1 MDYFY
6 ILPLQDRKHIKIGI
20 SSDEINRIIKHK
32 DGFNIDTS
40 GVLILNCRRRSVA
53 LKVESWIKDQTKFPD
68 SARGYKGLDGWS
80 ELRSIKDLNKIK
92 HLIGCIKDNSYFKYS
107 ESKIIDYNLYTLND
121 WIIKNNDG
129 GVLNEQI
136 NKLANVEVLKSVKG
150 IKSNN
155 RDLLIVS
162 SDNIR
167 ELINK
172 YSLHLIKTGGKNPLY
187 ILSEL
192 IRKNDRGFI
201 LDILDSDKKEIYD
214 YAVQLYFDKPFK
226 LKHSK
231 DGVDYHIVCDIR
243 LLMLVVLSLD
253 YHEREEDY
261 NFLCFRAMLQYL
273 QLDKKLRGSVYKLL
287 DSI

>member
-1 MDYFY
+1 M
-6 ILPLQDRKHIKIGI
+6 
-20 SSDEINRIIKHK
+20 
-32 DGFNIDTS
+32 
-40 GVLILNCRRRSVA
+40 
-53 LKVESWIKDQTKFPD
+53 
-68 SARGYKGLDGWS
+68 
-80 ELRSIKDLNKIK
+80 
-92 HLIGCIKDNSYFKYS
+92 
-107 ESKIIDYNLYTLND
+107 
-121 WIIKNNDG
+121 
-129 GVLNEQI
+129 
-136 NKLANVEVLKSVKG
+136 EVLKPVKG

-155 RDLLIVS
+155 RDSLIS
-162 SDNIR
+162 NSNNIS

-214 YAVQLYFDKPFK
+214 YAVQLYSDKPFK

-287 DSI
+287 YTI